1 MAWCLAYLGDLAE
14 ATERAEE
21 ARQLAEAAQ
30 HDLVLAMA
38 YSGVGRPHLIRGNFP
53 VAVSWLRR
61 STEICRRGNF
71 APLFLLVAGDLGQA
85 LALSGSVDEGLALLE
100 EASAQSAALNV
111 LPTHAW
117 NVTMLAEICALA
129 GRRAEATAH
138 LERGLGMARAH
149 KQRWLEAEGL
159 RILGQL
165 HATGKPA
172 GEPMDV
178 EGARAAFE
186 EAIAIARDMGLR
198 PLLGRCQLALGR
210 ALNRAGERRAARGP
224 LEEAAALFTG
234 MDMRFWLDRA
244 EAALGDRPGR

>member
-1 MAWCLAYLGDLAE
+1 
-14 ATERAEE
+14 
-21 ARQLAEAAQ
+21 
-30 HDLVLAMA
+30 
-38 YSGVGRPHLIRGNFP
+38 
-53 VAVSWLRR
+53 
-61 STEICRRGNF
+61 
-71 APLFLLVAGDLGQA
+71 
-85 LALSGSVDEGLALLE
+85 
-100 EASAQSAALNV
+100 
-111 LPTHAW
+111 
-117 NVTMLAEICALA
+117 
-129 GRRAEATAH
+129 
-138 LERGLGMARAH
+138 MARAH

-165 HATGKPA
+165 HATGKRA

-244 EAALGDRPGR
+244 EAALGDKPGR